1 MGAHIK
7 AQINS
12 VKYFG
17 VKKLLKR
24 LFLYYGYDVA
34 RISPKQHFKTV
45 NPCLLSRYENESHD
59 PYLCL
64 YKEALTKTKS
74 VDAFDKQTR
83 FFVVYQMIKR
93 IFTHQISGNVVECGC
108 FKGHSTYIIA
118 SLLKTHEFSN
128 AFYVFDSFEGGLSD
142 KQPQDRTGKG
152 KTAVAETLRQKL
164 YFSSSEQEV
173 KKLLAPFPFTKV
185 YNGWIPEVFDQAKI
199 TDELFSLV
207 HIDVDLYQP
216 IKDSLKFV
224 FPRMTR
230 GGVIIIDDY
239 GHSQFPGAKRAVDEF
254 LIDKKVTMTLE
265 NNLSGYLIL
274 V

>member
-1 MGAHIK
+1 MGAYIEGR
-7 AQINS
+7 INN
-12 VKYFG
+12 VKYFS
-17 VKKLLKR
+17 VKNLLKR
-24 LFLYYGYDVA
+24 LFLYYGYEVA
-34 RISPKQHFKTV
+34 RISRKQHFKTV
-45 NPCLLSRYENESHD
+45 NPSLLARYENESHD

-83 FFVVYQMIKR
+83 FFVVYQMIER
-93 IFTHQISGNVVECGC
+93 MLTHQISGNVVECGC
-108 FKGHSTYIIA
+108 FRGHSTYIIA
-118 SLLKTHEFSN
+118 SLLKTHGFRN
-128 AFYVFDSFEGGLSD
+128 AFYVFDSFEGGLSE
-142 KQPQDRTGKG
+142 KRLQDRTGRG
-152 KTAVAETLRQKL
+152 NTAAAETLRQKL
-164 YFSSSEQEV
+164 YFSSSYQEV
-173 KKLLAPFPFTKV
+173 KELLAPFPFAKV
-185 YNGWIPEVFDQAKI
+185 YHGWIPEVFDQAKI
-199 TDELFSLV
+199 TDEFFSLV

-216 IKDSLKFV
+216 TKDSLEFV